1 MSDFGINL
9 DAICD
14 NVKYKSTSSRTGS
27 QVSNRSSRR
36 MDFVDEEEL
45 STYFNS
51 KASVT
56 QSDSCS
62 NDLTVKNS
70 IINEAVICDESAHVS
85 ADAIQ
90 EKEESVM
97 QIDDDVMKWMM
108 DSHDGISMN
117 GGINF
122 SRSKSK
128 TNRSDFTETKS
139 ETSVSAHVS
148 AGISS
153 QLGMFNPVQQNVKKE
168 TISEIFEDEDMEGC
182 TCRNCPYR
190 ERYLKLRNKMKSVL
204 VDLITEM

>member
-14 NVKYKSTSSRTGS
+14 NIKYKSPSSRTGS
-27 QVSNRSSRR
+27 QVSNRSSRK

-62 NDLTVKNS
+62 NDLTVRNS
-70 IINEAVICDESAHVS
+70 IITEAVICDESEHVS

-90 EKEESVM
+90 EKEEPIM
-97 QIDDDVMKWMM
+97 QIDDNVMKWMM

-117 GGINF
+117 GGISF
-122 SRSKSK
+122 SRSKSRASK
-128 TNRSDFTETKS
+128 SDFTETKS

-153 QLGMFNPVQQNVKKE
+153 QLGMFNPVQQTVKKE
-168 TISEIFEDEDMEGC
+168 NISEMFEDEDVDGC
-182 TCRNCPYR
+182 ICKNCPYR
-190 ERYLKLRNKMKSVL
+190 EKYLKLRNKMKNVL
-204 VDLITEM
+204 VDMINEM

>member
-14 NVKYKSTSSRTGS
+14 NVKYKFSSSRTGS
-27 QVSNRSSRR
+27 RVSNRSSRR

-62 NDLTVKNS
+62 NDLAIKNS
-70 IINEAVICDESAHVS
+70 IITEAVICNESEHVS

-90 EKEESVM
+90 EKEELIM
-97 QIDDDVMKWMM
+97 QVDDNIMKWMM
-108 DSHDGISMN
+108 DSPDGISMN

-128 TNRSDFTETKS
+128 TNKSDFTESKS

-153 QLGMFNPVQQNVKKE
+153 QFGMFNPIQQTVKKE
-168 TISEIFEDEDMEGC
+168 TISEMFEDEDSDRC
-182 TCRNCPYR
+182 VCRNCPYKD
-190 ERYLKLRNKMKSVL
+190 RYLKLRSKMKSVL
-204 VDLITEM
+204 VDIINEM

>member
-14 NVKYKSTSSRTGS
+14 NVKYKSSSSRTGS

-62 NDLTVKNS
+62 NDLAVKNS
-70 IINEAVICDESAHVS
+70 IITEAVICDESAHVS

-90 EKEESVM
+90 EKEESMMQMDDNVM
-97 QIDDDVMKWMM
+97 RWMI

-128 TNRSDFTETKS
+128 TNKSDFTEIKS

-153 QLGMFNPVQQNVKKE
+153 QLGMFNPIQQNVKKE
-168 TISEIFEDEDMEGC
+168 TISEIFEDEDVDGC
-182 TCRNCPYR
+182 TCKNCPYK
-190 ERYLKLRNKMKSVL
+190 ERYLKLRNKMKGVL

>member
-14 NVKYKSTSSRTGS
+14 NVKYKSSSSRTGS

-62 NDLTVKNS
+62 NDLAVKNS
-70 IINEAVICDESAHVS
+70 IITEAVICDESAHVS

-90 EKEESVM
+90 EKEESTMQMDDNVM
-97 QIDDDVMKWMM
+97 RWMM
-108 DSHDGISMN
+108 DSHDGISMD

-122 SRSKSK
+122 SKSKSK
-128 TNRSDFTETKS
+128 TNKSDFTEIKS

-153 QLGMFNPVQQNVKKE
+153 QLGMFNPIQQNVKKE
-168 TISEIFEDEDMEGC
+168 TISEIFEDEDIDGC
-182 TCRNCPYR
+182 TCKNCPYK
-190 ERYLKLRNKMKSVL
+190 ERYLKLRNKMKGVL

>member
-14 NVKYKSTSSRTGS
+14 NVKYKSPSSRTGS

-62 NDLTVKNS
+62 NDLAVRNS
-70 IINEAVICDESAHVS
+70 IITEAVVCDESGHVS

-97 QIDDDVMKWMM
+97 QVNDNVMKWMM
-108 DSHDGISMN
+108 DSPDGISMN
-117 GGINF
+117 GGISF

-128 TNRSDFTETKS
+128 TSKSDFTDIKS
-139 ETSVSAHVS
+139 ETSVSAHIS

-153 QLGMFNPVQQNVKKE
+153 HLGMFNPVQQTIKKE
-168 TISEIFEDEDMEGC
+168 NIPEIFEDEDIDGC
-182 TCRNCPYR
+182 ICRHCIYK
-190 ERYLKLRNKMKSVL
+190 ERYIKLRNKMKSVK
-204 VDLITEM
+204 VDIIAEM

>member
-1 MSDFGINL
+1 
-9 DAICD
+9 
-14 NVKYKSTSSRTGS
+14 
-27 QVSNRSSRR
+27 

-62 NDLTVKNS
+62 NDLAVKTS
-70 IINEAVICDESAHVS
+70 IITEAVICDESEHVS
-85 ADAIQ
+85 ADVIQ
-90 EKEESVM
+90 EKEESIMHV
-97 QIDDDVMKWMM
+97 DDNVMKWMM
-108 DSHDGISMN
+108 DSPDGISMN

-128 TNRSDFTETKS
+128 TSRSDFTESKS

-153 QLGMFNPVQQNVKKE
+153 QLGMFNPIQQIVKKE
-168 TISEIFEDEDMEGC
+168 AIPEMFEDEDSDGC

-204 VDLITEM
+204 VDMINEM

>member
-14 NVKYKSTSSRTGS
+14 NVKYKSPSSRTGS

-62 NDLTVKNS
+62 NDLAVRNS
-70 IINEAVICDESAHVS
+70 IITEAVVCDESGHVS

-90 EKEESVM
+90 EKEESVIHM
-97 QIDDDVMKWMM
+97 DDNVMKWMM
-108 DSHDGISMN
+108 DSPDGISMN

-128 TNRSDFTETKS
+128 TNRSDLTKTES
-139 ETSVSAHVS
+139 ETSVSAHIS

-153 QLGMFNPVQQNVKKE
+153 QLGMFNPVQQTAKKE
-168 TISEIFEDEDMEGC
+168 TISEMFEDEDIDGC
-182 TCRNCPYR
+182 ICKNCQYK
-190 ERYLKLRNKMKSVL
+190 EKYFKLRNKMKSVL
-204 VDLITEM
+204 IDMITDM

>member
-14 NVKYKSTSSRTGS
+14 NVKYKSPSSRAGS

-62 NDLTVKNS
+62 NDITVRNS
-70 IINEAVICDESAHVS
+70 IINEAVICDESGHVS

-90 EKEESVM
+90 EKEESII
-97 QIDDDVMKWMM
+97 QANDNVMKWMM
-108 DSHDGISMN
+108 DSHDGISVA

-128 TNRSDFTETKS
+128 TSKSDFTETKS
-139 ETSVSAHVS
+139 ETSVSAHVA
-148 AGISS
+148 AGISA
-153 QLGMFNPVQQNVKKE
+153 QLGMFNPVQQTVKKE
-168 TISEIFEDEDMEGC
+168 NISDIFEDEDIDGC
-182 TCRNCPYR
+182 TCKNCIYR
-190 ERYLKLRNKMKSVL
+190 EKYIKLRNKMKSVL
-204 VDLITEM
+204 VDIIAEM

>member
-14 NVKYKSTSSRTGS
+14 NVKYKSPSSRTGS

-62 NDLTVKNS
+62 NDLTVRNS
-70 IINEAVICDESAHVS
+70 IITEAVICDETEHVS

-90 EKEESVM
+90 EKEESIM
-97 QIDDDVMKWMM
+97 QADENVMKWMM
-108 DSHDGISMN
+108 DSPDGISMN

-128 TNRSDFTETKS
+128 TSRSDFTETKS

-148 AGISS
+148 AGLST
-153 QLGMFNPVQQNVKKE
+153 QLGMFSPIQQTVKKE
-168 TISEIFEDEDMEGC
+168 NISDIFEDEDIDGC
-182 TCRNCPYR
+182 TCKNCIYK
-190 ERYLKLRNKMKSVL
+190 EKYFKLRNKMKSVL
-204 VDLITEM
+204 VDIITEM

>member
-14 NVKYKSTSSRTGS
+14 NVKYKSPSSRTGS

-62 NDLTVKNS
+62 NDLAVKTS
-70 IINEAVICDESAHVS
+70 IITEAVICDESGHVS

-90 EKEESVM
+90 EKEEPIM
-97 QIDDDVMKWMM
+97 QADDTIMKWMM

-128 TNRSDFTETKS
+128 ASRSDFTESKS

-153 QLGMFNPVQQNVKKE
+153 QLGMFNPVQQTVRKE
-168 TISEIFEDEDMEGC
+168 AISEMFEDEDNDGC
-182 TCRNCPYR
+182 TCRNCPYK

-204 VDLITEM
+204 VDMINEM

>member
-14 NVKYKSTSSRTGS
+14 NVKYKSTNSRTGS
-27 QVSNRSSRR
+27 QISNRSSRR

-51 KASVT
+51 KTSVT

-62 NDLTVKNS
+62 NDITVKNS
-70 IINEAVICDESAHVS
+70 IITEAVICDESGHVS
-85 ADAIQ
+85 ADVIQ
-90 EKEESVM
+90 EKEDSIM
-97 QIDDDVMKWMM
+97 QMDDNVMKWMM
-108 DSHDGISMN
+108 DSHDGISLN

-139 ETSVSAHVS
+139 ETNMSAHVS
-148 AGISS
+148 AGINS
-153 QLGMFNPVQQNVKKE
+153 QLGMFNPVQQSVKRE
-168 TISEIFEDEDMEGC
+168 TISEMFEDEDVDGC
-182 TCRNCPYR
+182 ICKNCPYK

>member
-1 MSDFGINL
+1 
-9 DAICD
+9 
-14 NVKYKSTSSRTGS
+14 
-27 QVSNRSSRR
+27 

-62 NDLTVKNS
+62 NDQAVKNS
-70 IINEAVICDESAHVS
+70 IITEAVICDESGHVS

-90 EKEESVM
+90 EKEDSIM
-97 QIDDDVMKWMM
+97 QMDDSVMKWMM

-128 TNRSDFTETKS
+128 TSRSDFTETKS

-148 AGISS
+148 AGIST
-153 QLGMFNPVQQNVKKE
+153 QLGMFNPVQQSVKKE
-168 TISEIFEDEDMEGC
+168 TISEMFEDEDVDGC

-190 ERYLKLRNKMKSVL
+190 ERYFKLRNKMKSVL

>member
-14 NVKYKSTSSRTGS
+14 NVKYKSSSSRTGS

-62 NDLTVKNS
+62 NDLTVKTS
-70 IINEAVICDESAHVS
+70 IITEAVICDESGHVS

-97 QIDDDVMKWMM
+97 QVDDNVMKWMM

-128 TNRSDFTETKS
+128 TSKSDFTESKS

-153 QLGMFNPVQQNVKKE
+153 QLGMFNPIQQPVRKE
-168 TISEIFEDEDMEGC
+168 VISEMFEDEDSDGC
-182 TCRNCPYR
+182 ACRNCPYKDK
-190 ERYLKLRNKMKSVL
+190 YLKLRNKMKSVL
-204 VDLITEM
+204 VDIISEM

>member
-14 NVKYKSTSSRTGS
+14 NVKYKSLSSRTGS

-62 NDLTVKNS
+62 NDLAVRNS
-70 IINEAVICDESAHVS
+70 IITEAVVCDESAHVS

-90 EKEESVM
+90 EKEESIIQM
-97 QIDDDVMKWMM
+97 DDNVMKWMM

-128 TNRSDFTETKS
+128 TSKSDFTETKS

-148 AGISS
+148 AGLSA
-153 QLGMFNPVQQNVKKE
+153 QLGMFDPVQQNVKKE
-168 TISEIFEDEDMEGC
+168 VISEIFEDEDVEGC
-182 TCRNCPYR
+182 MCRNCSYKDK
-190 ERYLKLRNKMKSVL
+190 YLKLRNKMKSVL

>member
-62 NDLTVKNS
+62 NDLAVKNS
-70 IINEAVICDESAHVS
+70 IITEAVVCDESAHVS

-90 EKEESVM
+90 EKEEPMMNV
-97 QIDDDVMKWMM
+97 DDNVMKWMM

-128 TNRSDFTETKS
+128 TNKSDLTEIRS
-139 ETSVSAHVS
+139 ETSASAHIS

-153 QLGMFNPVQQNVKKE
+153 QLGMFNPIQQNVKKE
-168 TISEIFEDEDMEGC
+168 TISEIFEDEDVDGC
-182 TCRNCPYR
+182 TCKNCPYK

-204 VDLITEM
+204 VDLITEI

>member
-14 NVKYKSTSSRTGS
+14 NVKYKSSSSRTGS
-27 QVSNRSSRR
+27 QMSSRSSRR

-62 NDLTVKNS
+62 NDLAVKTS
-70 IINEAVICDESAHVS
+70 IITEAVICDESAHVS

-90 EKEESVM
+90 EKEEQIM
-97 QIDDDVMKWMM
+97 QADDNVMKWMM

-117 GGINF
+117 GGISF

-128 TNRSDFTETKS
+128 TGRSDFTESKS

-153 QLGMFNPVQQNVKKE
+153 QLGMFNPIQQNIKKE
-168 TISEIFEDEDMEGC
+168 AISEMFEDEDGNEC
-182 TCRNCPYR
+182 TCRNCIYK
-190 ERYLKLRNKMKSVL
+190 EKYLKLRNKMKSVL
-204 VDLITEM
+204 VDMINEM